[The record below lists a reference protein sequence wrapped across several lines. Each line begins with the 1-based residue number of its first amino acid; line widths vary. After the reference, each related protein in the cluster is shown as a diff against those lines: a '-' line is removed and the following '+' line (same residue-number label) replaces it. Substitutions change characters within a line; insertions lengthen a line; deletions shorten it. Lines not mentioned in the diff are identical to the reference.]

1 MALDYYTNIAIK
13 FAEDTREWGGIS
25 EFVWYTTTNNT
36 NDWVESSDNAHG
48 GMDISWAFH
57 LSEQEI
63 KRIAPYQFINE
74 IRELLQVAVDD
85 GWDKDGL
92 QAILDLLD

>member
-57 LSEQEI
+57 LTENKIREL
-63 KRIAPYQFINE
+63 APYQFINE
-74 IRELLQVAVDD
+74 IRELLQLAVDD

-92 QAILDLLD
+92 QSILDLLD

>member
-1 MALDYYTNIAIK
+1 MRRYNRTFEIK
-13 FAEDTREWGGIS
+13 RTEDTREWGGIS

-48 GMDISWAFH
+48 GMDVSWAFH

-63 KRIAPYQFINE
+63 KRIAPYRFINE

-92 QAILDLLD
+92 QFILNLLD

>member
-48 GMDISWAFH
+48 GMDVSWAFH

-63 KRIAPYQFINE
+63 KRIAPYRFINE
-74 IRELLQVAVDD
+74 IREPLQVAVDD

-92 QAILDLLD
+92 QSILDLLD

>member
-1 MALDYYTNIAIK
+1 MGLDYYINVAIK
-13 FAEDTREWGGIS
+13 FAEDTNGWEGVSAYR
-25 EFVWYTTTNNT
+25 WYTTTNIT
-36 NDWVESSDNAHG
+36 NNWVESSDNAHG
-48 GMDISWAFH
+48 GMDVSWAFH
-57 LSEQEI
+57 LSEKEI
-63 KRIAPYQFINE
+63 RERAPYQFIND

>member
-1 MALDYYTNIAIK
+1 MALDYYTKIAIK

-48 GMDISWAFH
+48 GMDVSWAFH
-57 LSEQEI
+57 LPEKKIREL
-63 KRIAPYQFINE
+63 APYRFINE

-92 QAILDLLD
+92 QSILDLLD